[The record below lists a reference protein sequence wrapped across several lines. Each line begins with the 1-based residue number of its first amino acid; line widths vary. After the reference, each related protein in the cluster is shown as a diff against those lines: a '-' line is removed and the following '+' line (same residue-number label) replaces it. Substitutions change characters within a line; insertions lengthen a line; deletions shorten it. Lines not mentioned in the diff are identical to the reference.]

1 MSEDPEAL
9 FATAR
14 RAILDKRPDLLQEL
28 LERTP
33 ELARARNES
42 GEDLLNQTLSYAN
55 FVGDQVAFWTSTP
68 CAELLIRAGATV
80 APETCLRA
88 IYTADAEMV
97 QMFLRLKAIPPSLRN
112 TAAAGNLEQVRGLF
126 TAAGRLREEARP
138 SRQLQAQ
145 HVEVPDP
152 DDDQLVIAD
161 AFRLACRC
169 GHSEVS
175 AWLLER
181 AMERSTNLGSHV
193 EAHGGTGVFLEFLL
207 ENRGHVD
214 VLHHLSIWELA
225 QLVRLE
231 LALGERDLEGFQHV
245 LAKSLAARGA
255 NRFSD

>member
-97 QMFLRLKAIPPSLRN
+97 QMFLRLKAIPPQSPKHSSS
-112 TAAAGNLEQVRGLF
+112 
-126 TAAGRLREEARP
+126 REP
-138 SRQLQAQ
+138 
-145 HVEVPDP
+145 
-152 DDDQLVIAD
+152 
-161 AFRLACRC
+161 
-169 GHSEVS
+169 
-175 AWLLER
+175 
-181 AMERSTNLGSHV
+181 
-193 EAHGGTGVFLEFLL
+193 GTGSRSFHC
-207 ENRGHVD
+207 G
-214 VLHHLSIWELA
+214 WPTA
-225 QLVRLE
+225 GGGP
-231 LALGERDLEGFQHV
+231 ALPSTPSATR
-245 LAKSLAARGA
+245 
-255 NRFSD
+255 